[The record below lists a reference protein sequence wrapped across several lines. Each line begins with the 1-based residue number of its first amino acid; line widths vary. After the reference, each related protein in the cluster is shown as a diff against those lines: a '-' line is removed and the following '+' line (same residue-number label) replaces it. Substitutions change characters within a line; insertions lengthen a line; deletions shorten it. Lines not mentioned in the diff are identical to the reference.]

1 MLDFVTT
8 FFATA
13 VRCAMPM
20 FIAALGLVYSERAGI
35 VNIGVEGMM
44 LIGAVLAYVG
54 SYTTG
59 SKWMGLLWA
68 AAGGTFFGLILAF
81 WTISLRVNQTV
92 VGAALNILG
101 AGLATTI
108 NRMIFDINAIA
119 PKINSFTAVR
129 IPVLSKIP
137 VIGPMFFSYNVLV
150 YLALLCM
157 PVCHYVLYHTELG
170 LRVRAVGENPRA
182 ADTLGINVPRVRYGA
197 TLFGG
202 LMAGLAGGY
211 LSIGQLSVFVE
222 DMASGRGFIAIA
234 AVVFGKRN
242 PVGALL
248 ASLVFGA
255 GEAVQYKL
263 TAANVDI
270 PFQFAQMIPYVLTIL
285 SLIGLVGK
293 TEAPAASG
301 VPYVKE

>member
-1 MLDFVTT
+1 MAGFIST
-8 FFATA
+8 FLASA

-20 FIAALGLVYSERAGI
+20 FIAALGLVFSERAGI

-44 LIGAVLAYVG
+44 IIGAILAYAG
-54 SYTTG
+54 SFLTG
-59 SKWMGLLWA
+59 SKWLGLLF
-68 AAGGTFFGLILAF
+68 AGLGGMAFGLILAF
-81 WTISLRVNQTV
+81 WAITLRVNQTV
-92 VGAALNILG
+92 VGAAINIIG
-101 AGLATTI
+101 AGLAVTI
-108 NRMIFDINAIA
+108 NRMIFGVNTVA
-119 PKINSFTAVR
+119 PKINNFTQLH
-129 IPVLSKIP
+129 IPVLSDIP
-137 VIGPMFFSYNVLV
+137 FIGHILFSYNILV
-150 YLALLCM
+150 YIAIALML
-157 PVCHYVLYHTELG
+157 VLHYVLFHTEMG
-170 LRVRAVGENPRA
+170 LSVRAVGENPRA
-182 ADTLGINVPRVRYGA
+182 CDTLGINVNRVRYGA

-211 LSIGQLSVFVE
+211 LSIGQLAVFVE
-222 DMASGRGFIAIA
+222 DMTSGRGFIAIA

-263 TAANVDI
+263 TAGNIDI

-293 TEAPAASG
+293 TETPAASG
-301 VPYVKE
+301 IPYVKE